1 MKKKIIIVSIILFL
15 ILGIYYFINNY
26 GVTYL
31 FFDYDN
37 VIKIKNNNYKKVKIN
52 RLKRLNYSKASLLT
66 KDGIK
71 DGYIGIDDKKYEVTF
86 YDNNMTSNQNG
97 IIKIGDL
104 TLNNK
109 SDLIT
114 EKLRESDLGNIIDIL
129 DDNDIDQENAYITK
143 AKLSDDQIIYSIL
156 EFQENHIISII
167 FIKDANDNDI
177 DIEVYKRNI
186 TDFTKN
192 YSKLTGIITVEN
204 NKYPILILSS
214 HTPYTDNG
222 QCNSIYTYNTNL
234 NKYEPKINCE

>member
-1 MKKKIIIVSIILFL
+1 MKKKIIIVIIILFL
-15 ILGIYYFINNY
+15 LIGIYSFISNY

-37 VIKIKNNNYKKVKIN
+37 VIKIKNNNYKKIKIN
-52 RLKRLNYSKASLLT
+52 RVNRLNYSKASLLT
-66 KDGIK
+66 KDGII
-71 DGYIGIDDKKYEVTF
+71 DGYIGIDHKKDEVNF
-86 YDNNMTSNQNG
+86 YDSTMTANNNG

-109 SDLIT
+109 SDLIKDKIT
-114 EKLRESDLGNIIDIL
+114 ESDIGNIIDIIE
-129 DDNDIDQENAYITK
+129 DNNIDETTAYITK

-156 EFQENHIISII
+156 EFNEEHIISII
-167 FIKDANDNDI
+167 TIKNDDGN

-186 TDFTKN
+186 TDFKKN

-204 NKYPILILSS
+204 STYPILILSS

-222 QCNSIYTYNTNL
+222 QCNSVYTYNTNL